1 MRIILAGKTGS
12 GKDVVG
18 EYLETTYGFKR
29 YSFADKIKEIASE
42 MFPESFQDACKPRRL
57 LQELGSTLRTLDPKV
72 WERFV
77 FRKIDAQKPSHAV
90 ITDCRLARELN
101 SAAMYNFIPV
111 WIGCRDDVRIRRV
124 IKRDNTIP
132 TKDEL
137 QHETEQELQPEMFT
151 IKIDNS
157 GNILDTYQQIDEL
170 IFSLE
175 NPQYIMP
182 TIVINIQA

>member
-12 GKDVVG
+12 GKDSVG
-18 EYLETTYGFKR
+18 EYLETAYGFKR
-29 YSFADKIKEIASE
+29 YAFADKIKMIASE
-42 MFPESFQDACKPRRL
+42 MFPGSFQGGCKPRRL

-77 FRKIDAQKPSHAV
+77 FRKIEKEKPRHAV

-111 WIGCRDDVRIRRV
+111 WIGCKDDIRIRRL
-124 IKRDNTIP
+124 IERDKTIP

-137 QHETEQELQPEMFT
+137 VQELQPEMFH
-151 IKIDNS
+151 IQINNS
-157 GNILDTYQQIDEL
+157 GSILDAYQQIDEL
-170 IFSLE
+170 IFRLE
-175 NPQYIMP
+175 NRQYIMP